1 MFQTTNQ
8 ISNSSLTWNKAIS
21 RWFPYTFT
29 MIPGH
34 YVRSLYFAQIFSHYI
49 ISLIFPLYYHFCWL
63 DHHFSYSFQSFMGKS
78 SPFSASSW
86 SGRYMPGVG
95 MPNPGNV
102 ETNWRGKRC
111 AQRNFLS
118 NGHWADKY
126 TYTYTHIHIYTYTYI
141 HIFFNS
147 NNSNSNNTY
156 ATYIYI
162 YIHSMSTI
170 STICR
175 SPPPKGTPSAYI
187 ICISACRRTSR
198 RIRLHI
204 TENLIKHY
212 TSPSQTSISWVIFL
226 VEI

>member
-1 MFQTTNQ
+1 
-8 ISNSSLTWNKAIS
+8 
-21 RWFPYTFT
+21 
-29 MIPGH
+29 
-34 YVRSLYFAQIFSHYI
+34 
-49 ISLIFPLYYHFCWL
+49 
-63 DHHFSYSFQSFMGKS
+63 MGKS

-126 TYTYTHIHIYTYTYI
+126 TYTYTYTYTHIHIYTYTHI
-141 HIFFNS
+141 HIYTYTHIYIYIYIYFNS

-162 YIHSMSTI
+162 HIV
-170 STICR
+170 CK
-175 SPPPKGTPSAYI
+175 PFLQSAGLHP
-187 ICISACRRTSR
+187 RVPL
-198 RIRLHI
+198 LHI
-204 TENLIKHY
+204 LYVYLRVGVHLDVSDYILQK
-212 TSPSQTSISWVIFL
+212 IW
-226 VEI
+226 